1 MSTIDPDAR
10 ARALGARLQ
19 FLALPACL
27 VGILVGPVIAILYW
41 AAGTPADLG
50 AAAIIGYVLISVG
63 AGLLIYYLPNRPGP
77 LAIAAYS
84 FAYVG
89 GLFAVM
95 ASGSIND
102 PTVPA
107 ASYLLPVGAYVIA
120 VVLAVLQWLRTQA
133 VKLTAERGIDTTGT
147 ITRAG
152 VDGMINYV
160 QHQRLTVTFTDS
172 KGVQRWL
179 RVGKTG
185 GGYSTGDTVPV
196 RYDPERPWSKRSIII
211 GS

>member
-1 MSTIDPDAR
+1 
-10 ARALGARLQ
+10 
-19 FLALPACL
+19 
-27 VGILVGPVIAILYW
+27 
-41 AAGTPADLG
+41 
-50 AAAIIGYVLISVG
+50 
-63 AGLLIYYLPNRPGP
+63 
-77 LAIAAYS
+77 
-84 FAYVG
+84 
-89 GLFAVM
+89 
-95 ASGSIND
+95 
-102 PTVPA
+102 
-107 ASYLLPVGAYVIA
+107 VGAYVIA